1 MPPIHRDTLYVLLKF
16 LAKVA
21 ACSDDIS
28 NNDGSIHLT
37 GNKMDSNNLATVFAP
52 NILRST
58 VNYKSSG
65 DQLQTNKEQASI
77 SDAINVIRY
86 EYTILNVVLV

>member
-1 MPPIHRDTLYVLLKF
+1 MLLKF

-21 ACSDDIS
+21 ACSDDIN
-28 NNDGSIHLT
+28 NNDGTVHLT

-58 VNYKSSG
+58 INYKSSSSSG
-65 DQLQTNKEQASI
+65 DHRQSTREQESI
-77 SDAINVIRY
+77 NDAINVIRY
-86 EYTILNVVLV
+86 I